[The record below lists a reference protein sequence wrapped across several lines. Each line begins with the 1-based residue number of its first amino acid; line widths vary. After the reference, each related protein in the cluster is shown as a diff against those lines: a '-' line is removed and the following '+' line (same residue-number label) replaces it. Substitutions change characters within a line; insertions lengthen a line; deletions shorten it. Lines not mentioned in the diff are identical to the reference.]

1 MIAAA
6 IASGSGYRRA
16 GRAVLAAACMFHMT
30 PATAQAVAG
39 ETPTMDLHVPP
50 PTPPANSWA
59 GEYRISQH
67 ELVAG
72 IALNTD
78 GTFRYGLTVGSL
90 DETASGRWSAT
101 GNHIQLVSEPRPVPP
116 AITVGPALRDPKV
129 GLSLKVIAPKGRGV
143 AGVDLVVGFDD
154 GGTVQDYT
162 QVYGWTVPDEEK
174 RAPRWV
180 QFSLES
186 YGLRSPRFP
195 VDRNVANTL
204 TFILT
209 PNDFGVVDFT
219 GVPVEVDSDSLVI
232 HREGG
237 DMRFRRVRD

>member
-16 GRAVLAAACMFHMT
+16 GRAILAAACMFYMT

-39 ETPTMDLHVPP
+39 ETPTMGQHTLPSAQ
-50 PTPPANSWA
+50 PANSWA
-59 GEYRISQH
+59 GEYRMSQQ

-72 IALNTD
+72 IALNAD

-90 DETASGRWSAT
+90 DETASGRWTAT
-101 GNHIQLVSEPRPVPP
+101 DNHIQLINEPRPVPP
-116 AITVGPALRDPKV
+116 AITAGPAMRDPKA
-129 GLSLKVIAPKGRGV
+129 GLSLKVIVPKGRGV

-154 GGTVQDYT
+154 GDTVQDYT
-162 QVYGWTVPDEEK
+162 QVYGWTMPAEEK

-180 QFSLES
+180 QFSLDS
-186 YGLRSPRFP
+186 YGLRSPRFTI
-195 VDRNVANTL
+195 DLNVANTL
-204 TFILT
+204 TFILM

-219 GVPVEVDSDSLVI
+219 GLPVEVDSNSLVI
-232 HREGG
+232 HRDGG
-237 DMRFRRVRD
+237 DMRFRRVVD